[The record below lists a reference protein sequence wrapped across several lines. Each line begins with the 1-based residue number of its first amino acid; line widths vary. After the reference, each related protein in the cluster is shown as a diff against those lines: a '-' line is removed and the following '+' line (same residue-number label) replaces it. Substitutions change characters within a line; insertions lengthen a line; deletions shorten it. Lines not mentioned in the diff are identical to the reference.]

1 MKNHPL
7 TPMWDSRIKALIE
20 TQSKYHAY
28 EWDTTD
34 LNTSAELLRKNVWKF
49 LKIIFIL
56 SQIIHVNK
64 MVRRLRIFLV
74 ISAFLPEVLE
84 S

>member
-1 MKNHPL
+1 
-7 TPMWDSRIKALIE
+7 MWDSRIKALIE

-34 LNTSAELLRKNVWKF
+34 LNTSAELLRKKCLEIPEDHFYIVPDYTCEQDGQ
-49 LKIIFIL
+49 KIADL
-56 SQIIHVNK
+56 
-64 MVRRLRIFLV
+64 LV